1 MANILTNHET
11 RLDSHEIQIT
21 GNKLLAETAL
31 SRTNANQ
38 SLTDYN
44 SLMMNKNTDKITA
57 LETTVQSNT
66 DKITALELLPVAN
79 TDKIT
84 ALETTVQS
92 NTNDIIFLQNSK
104 NSSTDNSS
112 IVFSNIKKCV
122 SQIAFILNGGS
133 YIGSGWFF
141 AENTEDLV

>member
-44 SLMMNKNTDKITA
+44 SLMMNK
-57 LETTVQSNT
+57 
-66 DKITALELLPVAN
+66 N